1 MRREDDFL
9 KLSEVITKT
18 ANATSEFL
26 GITGFDEI
34 DSIFGAIL
42 GELNDFFKKIENHF
56 KDFVIFERYI
66 ICAYTREQGYSLKEI
81 PSDVRNRVWELRENT
96 EICGFTG
103 EECKCKK
110 SIEYLKQRF
119 SDKVK
124 QFVSSGEFLK
134 ESSKNLKDGIEM
146 IGEDVSKLTG
156 SAKKIMEIAEIIEIV
171 ALNAYIEAARLGENG
186 RGFKVIADE
195 VRRASVRT
203 NELASEIIESIQ
215 DLNGKFLQQI
225 EKQTK
230 FDNDIRELEKDQS
243 KFREDLNEDLI
254 WMAQNFMDF
263 LEYIRKA
270 MSSEMDLLR
279 KVRENVLSVLQEI
292 DLTNQRSKN
301 ACRALAILSEMIEIF
316 ENLLKDK
323 VSLESAVSRMNSLYE
338 EFTKIPKLIE
348 ERHVIARVQN
358 QEIDTS
364 KEVVGNKVEEYETDV
379 ELF

>member
-9 KLSEVITKT
+9 KLNEVITKT
-18 ANATSEFL
+18 AKATSDLLE
-26 GITGFDEI
+26 ITGFAEI
-34 DSIFGAIL
+34 DTIFGSIL

-56 KDFVIFERYI
+56 MDFVIFERYI
-66 ICAYTREQGYSLKEI
+66 TCAYTREQGYSLKEI

-119 SDKVK
+119 SEKVR

-134 ESSKNLKDGIEM
+134 ESSKNLRDGIEM
-146 IGEDVSKLTG
+146 IGEDVSRLTG

-225 EKQTK
+225 EKQSK
-230 FDNDIRELEKDQS
+230 FDSDIRELEKDQS

-263 LEYIRKA
+263 LGYIRSA
-270 MSSEMDLLR
+270 MSSEMNFLKR
-279 KVRENVLSVLQEI
+279 VRETILSVLQEI

-301 ACRALAILSEMIEIF
+301 AGRALAILSEMIEVF
-316 ENLLKDK
+316 EDLLRDK
-323 VSLESAVSRMNSLYE
+323 ISLENAVSRVNALYD
-338 EFTKIPKLIE
+338 EFKRIPKLIE

-358 QEIDTS
+358 QKIDMS
-364 KEVVGNKVEEYETDV
+364 REVVGKKVEEFETDV

>member
-18 ANATSEFL
+18 AKATSEL
-26 GITGFDEI
+26 LEITGFAEI
-34 DSIFGAIL
+34 DSIFGSIL

-56 KDFVIFERYI
+56 MDFVIFERYI
-66 ICAYTREQGYSLKEI
+66 TCAYTREQGYSLKEI
-81 PSDVRNRVWELRENT
+81 PSDVRNRVWELRDNT
-96 EICGFTG
+96 DICGFTG

-110 SIEYLKQRF
+110 SIEYLKHRF
-119 SDKVK
+119 TEKV
-124 QFVSSGEFLK
+124 QQLISSGDFLR
-134 ESSKNLKDGIEM
+134 ESSKNLKDGIEL

-270 MSSEMDLLR
+270 MSSEMDFLK
-279 KVRENVLSVLQEI
+279 KVRETILSVLQEI

-301 ACRALAILSEMIEIF
+301 AGRALSILSEMIEIF
-316 ENLLKDK
+316 EGLLKDEI
-323 VSLESAVSRMNSLYE
+323 SLEDAVSRMDSLYG

-364 KEVVGNKVEEYETDV
+364 KEVVGNKVEEFETDV